1 MSSLTESIRRYVLT
15 LHTGPRPEASAVP
28 VPLKGTPPSALER
41 EIATLRQE
49 LIDETKDLLAKQ
61 ELGTLAEPSI
71 ESLREK
77 LASLEEKEALSFV
90 ANRIHEEARDVFLE
104 SRELQNAFLTNRSC
118 QAYVMSVD
126 VRRSTS
132 LMLKARR
139 PELFAGFIT
148 TLGSV
153 LRKTVLE
160 CQGVFDKFTGD
171 GILAYFPDFYSG
183 LDGGYYAIQAA
194 ERCHKAF
201 SEHYREY
208 RSAFSAIIKD
218 VGLGIGVDHGE
229 VNLIR
234 IGNELTVVGTPV
246 VYACRMAGAPAGV
259 TLANQPG
266 YEQILS
272 RFGQHCELRPTE
284 IDVKNE
290 GVHLCHAVVL
300 RPEVYVPQPPVWQI
314 HRRSASS

>member
-1 MSSLTESIRRYVLT
+1 MSSLTESIRRFLLT
-15 LHTGPRPEASAVP
+15 PHLGPRLEVSALPET
-28 VPLKGTPPSALER
+28 LKDTCPIALER
-41 EIATLRQE
+41 EIAALKQE
-49 LIDETKDLLAKQ
+49 LIDQTRDLLEEQ
-61 ELGTLAEPSI
+61 GLRTLEERSV

-77 LASLEEKEALSFV
+77 LDSLEEKEALSFV
-90 ANRIHEEARDVFLE
+90 ANRIHEEAREVFLE
-104 SRELQNAFLTNRSC
+104 SPALRNAFLTNRSC

-139 PELFAGFIT
+139 PELFARFIT
-148 TLGSV
+148 TLGTL
-153 LRKTVLE
+153 LRKIVLE

-171 GILAYFPDFYSG
+171 GILAYFPDFFSG
-183 LDGGYYAIQAA
+183 IDAGYYAIQAA
-194 ERCHKAF
+194 DRCHEAF
-201 SEHYREY
+201 CEHYREH
-208 RSAFSAIIKD
+208 RSVFSAIIRD
-218 VGLGIGVDHGE
+218 VGLGIGLDHGE

-259 TLANQPG
+259 TLANEPG

-272 RFGQHCELRPTE
+272 RFGQHCELRPAE

-290 GVHLCHAVVL
+290 GVHLCHTVMLSPEPFVP
-300 RPEVYVPQPPVWQI
+300 RPPAWQSY
-314 HRRSASS
+314 RRSASA